1 MSNLKGMIYSS
12 ENVTG
17 PLPMKRTNPEPLRS
31 PNYAETD
38 KGIDIWLIT
47 LSDLLMLLVIFFVIL
62 FSMELQKHA
71 HAPNIFARAESK
83 ENQIEKKVIAI
94 NTEENQIEKKV
105 SAINADPSLL
115 SMSASIEKDLIA
127 ALNQEKGQ
135 QDVTVKRVANLVT
148 LTFPERIVFDP
159 GQAQLKPSAQT
170 TLDKV
175 ASFIK
180 ERPYLIV
187 EVQGHTDDQ
196 PINNT
201 RYPSNWE
208 LSVDRATQV
217 AKALIGLG
225 INPSQLSV
233 KGFGEYHSL
242 NPNDSDENRFKNR
255 RVEIQFS
262 MPSQ

>member
-1 MSNLKGMIYSS
+1 MSNLKGRQYSS
-12 ENVTG
+12 ENMAG
-17 PLPMKRTNPEPLRS
+17 PLPMKRTNSIPLRS
-31 PNYAETD
+31 PSHAETD
-38 KGIDIWLIT
+38 KGTDIWLIT

-62 FSMELQKHA
+62 FSIQLQKHP
-71 HAPNIFARAESK
+71 PNISARAESK
-83 ENQIEKKVIAI
+83 ENQPEVA
-94 NTEENQIEKKV
+94 IEKKV
-105 SAINADPSLL
+105 SAINTDPSSP

-127 ALNQEKGQ
+127 TLNRDNGQ
-135 QDVTVKRVANLVT
+135 QEVTVKRMANLVT

-159 GQAQLKPSAQT
+159 GHAQLKPSAQT

-201 RYPSNWE
+201 RYPSNLE

-225 INPSQLSV
+225 VDPSLFSV

-242 NPNDSDENRFKNR
+242 NLNDSDENRFKNR

-262 MPSQ
+262 IPPQ

>member
-1 MSNLKGMIYSS
+1 MNNSQGWSSAS
-12 ENVTG
+12 ENMTG
-17 PLPMKRTNPEPLRS
+17 PLPLKRLPHKPPRS
-31 PNYAETD
+31 SNKAGAD
-38 KGIDIWLIT
+38 KGTDIWLLT
-47 LSDLLMLLVIFFVIL
+47 LSDLLMLLVICFVIL
-62 FSMELQKHA
+62 FGMGLQEQK
-71 HAPNIFARAESK
+71 RAASISTRTEAK
-83 ENQIEKKVIAI
+83 KDHIEKPASVM
-94 NTEENQIEKKV
+94 NL
-105 SAINADPSLL
+105 DPSLL
-115 SMSASIEKDLIA
+115 SKSASVEKDLTAIFSR
-127 ALNQEKGQ
+127 EKGQ
-135 QDVTVKRVANLVT
+135 QEVMVERVADLVI

-159 GQAQLKPSAQT
+159 GQAQLKPAAQT

-196 PINNT
+196 PISNT

-225 INPSQLSV
+225 VNPTHLSV

-242 NPNDSDENRFKNR
+242 YPNDSDENRLKNR

-262 MPSQ
+262 SPPQ

>member
-1 MSNLKGMIYSS
+1 MSNPKGRLSSS
-12 ENVTG
+12 ENMTG
-17 PLPMKRTNPEPLRS
+17 PLPMKRTNRKPPHS
-31 PNYAETD
+31 QINAETD
-38 KGIDIWLIT
+38 KGTDIWLIT
-47 LSDLLMLLVIFFVIL
+47 FSDLLMLLVIFFVIL
-62 FSMELQKHA
+62 FSMELQKR
-71 HAPNIFARAESK
+71 APNISARAELK
-83 ENQIEKKVIAI
+83 ENQIEK
-94 NTEENQIEKKV
+94 QV
-105 SAINADPSLL
+105 SAINPDPSLL

-127 ALNQEKGQ
+127 ILNLEKSRQE
-135 QDVTVKRVANLVT
+135 VTVKRAANLVT
-148 LTFPERIVFDP
+148 LTFPELIVFDP
-159 GQAQLKPSAQT
+159 GHARLKPSAQT

-196 PINNT
+196 PISNT

-225 INPSQLSV
+225 VNPTQFSV
-233 KGFGEYHSL
+233 KGFGEYQSL
-242 NPNDSDENRFKNR
+242 YPNDSDENRLKNR

-262 MPSQ
+262 VATNHGQLQ

>member
-1 MSNLKGMIYSS
+1 MG
-12 ENVTG
+12 
-17 PLPMKRTNPEPLRS
+17 
-31 PNYAETD
+31 A
-38 KGIDIWLIT
+38 DIWMIT

-62 FSMELQKHA
+62 FGMELQKHT
-71 HAPNIFARAESK
+71 PNISGRSELK
-83 ENQIEKKVIAI
+83 EDPIEKKMG
-94 NTEENQIEKKV
+94 TIET
-105 SAINADPSLL
+105 DPSLP
-115 SMSASIEKDLIA
+115 SMTASIEKDLVST
-127 ALNQEKGQ
+127 LNLETDRQE
-135 QDVTVKRVANLVT
+135 VMVKRAENLVT
-148 LTFPERIVFDP
+148 LTFPEQIVFDP
-159 GQAQLKPSAQT
+159 GHARLKPSAQA

-180 ERPYLIV
+180 ERPYLGV

-225 INPSQLSV
+225 VNPSQFSV

-242 NPNDSDENRFKNR
+242 NPNNSDENRFKNR
-255 RVEIQFS
+255 RVEIQFAVQ
-262 MPSQ
+262 PQ

>member
-1 MSNLKGMIYSS
+1 MSNLKVRLSSS
-12 ENVTG
+12 ENIT
-17 PLPMKRTNPEPLRS
+17 EPLHLKRKNQDHLCS
-31 PNYAETD
+31 RINAETD
-38 KGIDIWLIT
+38 KGSDIWLIT

-71 HAPNIFARAESK
+71 SSISARAESK
-83 ENQIEKKVIAI
+83 ENQMEKKVIAI
-94 NTEENQIEKKV
+94 NTN
-105 SAINADPSLL
+105 PSLQ
-115 SMSASIEKDLIA
+115 SMSASIEEDLIT

-135 QDVTVKRVANLVT
+135 QEVTVKRIANLVT
-148 LTFPERIVFDP
+148 LTFPERIVFDS
-159 GQAQLKPSAQT
+159 GRVQLKPSAQT
-170 TLDKV
+170 ILDKV

-196 PINNT
+196 SINNT

-217 AKALIGLG
+217 AKTLIGLG

-262 MPSQ
+262 MPPHK

>member
-1 MSNLKGMIYSS
+1 MSNLQGRLYSS
-12 ENVTG
+12 EDMTG

-31 PNYAETD
+31 PNHAETD
-38 KGIDIWLIT
+38 KGTDIWLIT

-62 FSMELQKHA
+62 FSMELQKHP
-71 HAPNIFARAESK
+71 PNISARAESK
-83 ENQIEKKVIAI
+83 ESQIEKEVRAI
-94 NTEENQIEKKV
+94 NT
-105 SAINADPSLL
+105 DPSLL

-127 ALNQEKGQ
+127 TLNREKGQ
-135 QDVTVKRVANLVT
+135 QDLTVKRVAGLVT

-225 INPSQLSV
+225 VDPSQFSV
-233 KGFGEYHSL
+233 KGFGEYHAL

-262 MPSQ
+262 IPPQ

>member
-1 MSNLKGMIYSS
+1 MSNLGGRPHPS
-12 ENVTG
+12 EKMTG
-17 PLPMKRTNPEPLRS
+17 PLPMKRRDPRPLRS
-31 PNYAETD
+31 PDYAETNP
-38 KGIDIWLIT
+38 GGEIWLIT
-47 LSDLLMLLVIFFVIL
+47 LSDLLMLLVIFFVML
-62 FSMELQKHA
+62 FGMELQKH
-71 HAPNIFARAESK
+71 PPPVSLFGESTENPRLSPLEKERAAAEPDRSMPSITDSMEK
-83 ENQIEKKVIAI
+83 E
-94 NTEENQIEKKV
+94 
-105 SAINADPSLL
+105 
-115 SMSASIEKDLIA
+115 LIA
-127 ALNQEKGQ
+127 TLNRETDRQE
-135 QDVTVKRVANLVT
+135 VMVKRVANLVT

-159 GQAQLKPSAQT
+159 GLARLRPSAQA

-180 ERPYLIV
+180 ERPHLVV

-217 AKALIGLG
+217 GKALIGLG
-225 INPSQLSV
+225 VNPSQFSV

-242 NPNDSDENRFKNR
+242 HPNDSDENRSNNR

-262 MPSQ
+262 MPPR

>member
-1 MSNLKGMIYSS
+1 
-12 ENVTG
+12 
-17 PLPMKRTNPEPLRS
+17 
-31 PNYAETD
+31 
-38 KGIDIWLIT
+38 
-47 LSDLLMLLVIFFVIL
+47 
-62 FSMELQKHA
+62 MELQKHA
-71 HAPNIFARAESK
+71 HAPNIFVRAESK
-83 ENQIEKKVIAI
+83 ENQIEKKVSTI
-94 NTEENQIEKKV
+94 NTD
-105 SAINADPSLL
+105 SSLL

-127 ALNQEKGQ
+127 TLNQEKGQ
-135 QDVTVKRVANLVT
+135 QEVTVKRVASLVT
-148 LTFPERIVFDP
+148 LTFPEKIVFDP
-159 GQAQLKPSAQT
+159 GQAQLKPSAQK

-187 EVQGHTDDQ
+187 EVQGHTDDR

-217 AKALIGLG
+217 AKALIGMG
-225 INPSQLSV
+225 VDPSQFSV
-233 KGFGEYHSL
+233 KGFGKYHSL

-262 MPSQ
+262 LSPQ

>member
-1 MSNLKGMIYSS
+1 MSNPKGRLSS
-12 ENVTG
+12 FENITE
-17 PLPMKRTNPEPLRS
+17 PLPLKRTNPPPPRS
-31 PNYAETD
+31 QINAETY
-38 KGIDIWLIT
+38 KGTDIWLIT

-71 HAPNIFARAESK
+71 PNISARVESK
-83 ENQIEKKVIAI
+83 ENQID
-94 NTEENQIEKKV
+94 KKV
-105 SAINADPSLL
+105 SAINTDPSLL
-115 SMSASIEKDLIA
+115 STSASIEKDLIA
-127 ALNQEKGQ
+127 ILNREKGQ
-135 QDVTVKRVANLVT
+135 QEITIKRVANLVT

-159 GQAQLKPSAQT
+159 GHAQLKPSAQT

-225 INPSQLSV
+225 VNPSRFSV

-242 NPNDSDENRFKNR
+242 YPNDSDENRFKNR

-262 MPSQ
+262 IPPQ

>member
-1 MSNLKGMIYSS
+1 MNNLNGRRPYPS

-17 PLPMKRTNPEPLRS
+17 PLRMKSTNPKPLRS
-31 PNYAETD
+31 LDYAETN
-38 KGIDIWLIT
+38 KGADIWLIT

-62 FSMELQKHA
+62 FGMELQKHP
-71 HAPNIFARAESK
+71 PNISARAESK
-83 ENQIEKKVIAI
+83 ENPIANPIENPIEKKAGAI
-94 NTEENQIEKKV
+94 E
-105 SAINADPSLL
+105 ADRSLPS
-115 SMSASIEKDLIA
+115 MTASIEKDLVA
-127 ALNQEKGQ
+127 TLSRETGRQE
-135 QDVTVKRVANLVT
+135 VMVKRVANLVT

-159 GQAQLKPSAQT
+159 GRAQLKPSAQT

-175 ASFIK
+175 ASFIR

-196 PINNT
+196 PISNT

-217 AKALIGLG
+217 AKALIALG
-225 INPSQLSV
+225 VNPSQFSV

-262 MPSQ
+262 MPPQ

>member
-1 MSNLKGMIYSS
+1 MSNLDGRLYSS
-12 ENVTG
+12 INMTD
-17 PLPMKRTNPEPLRS
+17 PLRMKRANPERLHS
-31 PNYAETD
+31 PNHAVMD
-38 KGIDIWLIT
+38 KGTDIWLIT

-62 FSMELQKHA
+62 FSVELQKHA
-71 HAPNIFARAESK
+71 PNISARAESN
-83 ENQIEKKVIAI
+83 ENPIEQKASVIK
-94 NTEENQIEKKV
+94 TEENQAEKKM
-105 SAINADPSLL
+105 SGINTDPSLP
-115 SMSASIEKDLIA
+115 SMSVSIEKDLIT
-127 ALNQEKGQ
+127 ALSGENGQ
-135 QDVTVKRVANLVT
+135 QEVTVKRVANLVT

-159 GQAQLKPSAQT
+159 GRAQLKPSAQT
-170 TLDKV
+170 ILDKV
-175 ASFIK
+175 ASFIR
-180 ERPYLIV
+180 ERPFVIV
-187 EVQGHTDDQ
+187 EVQGHTDNQ

-225 INPSQLSV
+225 VDPAQCSV

-242 NPNDSDENRFKNR
+242 NPNDSDENRFNNR

>member
-1 MSNLKGMIYSS
+1 MSNLKGRPSSS
-12 ENVTG
+12 ENIIK
-17 PLPMKRTNPEPLRS
+17 PLPLKRKNQNLLCS
-31 PNYAETD
+31 QINAETYR
-38 KGIDIWLIT
+38 GTDIWLIT

-62 FSMELQKHA
+62 FGMELQKHA
-71 HAPNIFARAESK
+71 PNISVRVESK
-83 ENQIEKKVIAI
+83 ENQIEKKVTAI
-94 NTEENQIEKKV
+94 NTE
-105 SAINADPSLL
+105 SSLL
-115 SMSASIEKDLIA
+115 SMSASIEEDLIA
-127 ALNQEKGQ
+127 TLNLGKGEPE
-135 QDVTVKRVANLVT
+135 VTVKRVDNLVT
-148 LTFPERIVFDP
+148 LTFAERIVFDP
-159 GQAQLKPSAQT
+159 GHALLKPSAHT

-187 EVQGHTDDQ
+187 EVQGYTDDR

-225 INPSQLSV
+225 VNPYQLSV

-242 NPNDSDENRFKNR
+242 NPNDSDENRLKNR

-262 MPSQ
+262 LPPQ